1 MKDFLNSKAEFLNP
15 NHVVIITDTSILLYS
30 YNSFVGAYNK
40 EDNTLH
46 LDRYVWDYSNITRK
60 YFKQFIN
67 NYTCFKYDS
76 KAKFINL
83 IESSEAIIVHNKN
96 GAVA

>member
-1 MKDFLNSKAEFLNP
+1 MEDFLNSKTEFLNP
-15 NHVVIITDTSILLYS
+15 NHVVIIIDTSILLYS

-46 LDRYVWDYSNITRK
+46 LDRYVWDYSNTIRK

-67 NYTCFKYDS
+67 NYTCFKYDT
-76 KAKFINL
+76 KAQFLKFI
-83 IESSEAIIVHNKN
+83 ECSQDIIVYDRN